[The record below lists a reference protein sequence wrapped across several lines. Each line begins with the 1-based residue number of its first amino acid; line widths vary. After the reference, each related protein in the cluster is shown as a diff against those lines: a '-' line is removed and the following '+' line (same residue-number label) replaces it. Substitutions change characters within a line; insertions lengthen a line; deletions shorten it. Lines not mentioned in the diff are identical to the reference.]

1 MSKKIMLNIVIVLGI
16 LIIFS
21 FIALIYG
28 IYNKIY
34 NTSSDFSNQI
44 NNISLNLDEEEEI
57 LDISVIDENTLLIK
71 IKDSENIVGGIYNIR
86 KKEIT
91 EFIEK

>member
-1 MSKKIMLNIVIVLGI
+1 MLNIVIVLGI

-71 IKDSENIVGGIYNIR
+71 IKNSENIFGAIYNIR
-86 KKEIT
+86 QKEIT

>member
-1 MSKKIMLNIVIVLGI
+1 MLNIVIVLGI

-28 IYNKIY
+28 IYNKIN

>member
-1 MSKKIMLNIVIVLGI
+1 MLNIVIVLGI

-28 IYNKIY
+28 IYTKIY
-34 NTSSDFSNQI
+34 NDSTDFSNQI
-44 NNISLNLDEEEEI
+44 NNISLNLDIEEEI

-71 IKDSENIVGGIYNIR
+71 IKNSENILGAIYNI
-86 KKEIT
+86 KQKEIT